1 MHWEAG
7 IGPGVWTF
15 DTGLIGVW
23 GPHSKR
29 SKSAIVVR
37 LRENRG
43 EIFRFLER
51 SVDFVNERA
60 SCRMNG

>member
-7 IGPGVWTF
+7 IGLGVWTF
-15 DTGLIGVW
+15 DTGLISVW

-29 SKSAIVVR
+29 SKAAIVVR
-37 LRENRG
+37 FGENRG
-43 EIFRFLER
+43 EIFGFLEH

-60 SCRMNG
+60 R